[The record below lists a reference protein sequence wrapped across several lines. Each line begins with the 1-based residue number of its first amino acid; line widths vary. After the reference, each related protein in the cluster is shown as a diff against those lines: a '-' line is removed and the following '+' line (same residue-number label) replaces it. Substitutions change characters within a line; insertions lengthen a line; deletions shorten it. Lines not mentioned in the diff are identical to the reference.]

1 MSGRLEDFDHYKRKR
16 NEASEKLKKCKSK
29 YYNEQFNVV
38 NTSPKTVW
46 KTASEVLGNI
56 RTSFPSQIL
65 HGGHLLSNPSII
77 ATEVNNYL
85 IDEVKKLKEE
95 FETNQEDESLTEL
108 KDYFAK
114 KNVPE
119 PGFSLKELNNDDI
132 IKLLITIKGKKSLCK
147 KMST

>member
-1 MSGRLEDFDHYKRKR
+1 MS
-16 NEASEKLKKCKSK
+16 S
-29 YYNEQFNVV
+29 
-38 NTSPKTVW
+38 KTVW
-46 KTASEVLGNI
+46 KTASEVLGNFH
-56 RTSFPSQIL
+56 TSFPSQIL

-132 IKLLITIKGKKSLCK
+132 LNF
-147 KMST
+147 